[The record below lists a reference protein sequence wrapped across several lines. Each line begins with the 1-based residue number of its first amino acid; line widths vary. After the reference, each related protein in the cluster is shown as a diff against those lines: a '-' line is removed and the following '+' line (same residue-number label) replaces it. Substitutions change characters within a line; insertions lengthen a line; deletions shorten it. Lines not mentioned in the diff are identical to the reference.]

1 MYLILKSFK
10 DFFEYHSKRYT
21 IYFSGFFN
29 LIFHNS
35 KMNKNQD
42 YKTKI
47 YNL

>member
-10 DFFEYHSKRYT
+10 DFLNIIVKDIIH
-21 IYFSGFFN
+21 FSGFFN

-42 YKTKI
+42 YKIKI